1 MQTIFAFD
9 SSISIRNMSI
19 SLAVCRIGYKTMFDI
34 LGFRFPTI
42 QKKNKNDVKWELY
55 FLLFEFWVPFRSVYR
70 FVVRKT
76 KGFAVTNNGKPVLYF
91 DMLLGYYR

>member
-55 FLLFEFWVPFRSVYR
+55 FLLFEF
-70 FVVRKT
+70 
-76 KGFAVTNNGKPVLYF
+76 
-91 DMLLGYYR
+91 